1 MLKLHIRI
9 LPILLLI
16 LTVIPVSCLDET
28 LVSTT
33 YAVAEADDDADMYLS
48 ISVPRTYTSTGE
60 VVTDKEVAVKTLD
73 VLVFREGKDADAGKF
88 FVYAACKGKLTDTER
103 TFQVVM
109 PVGDNL
115 IVHVFVNCRKE
126 MIARNFYKSRGKEL
140 TAMLGEL
147 TLDADPNAAATDS
160 LPMHGYLTKMTINK
174 DMVGKTFTVPVIR
187 SVAAVQVM
195 TKVTE
200 ATDAEG
206 RTTLAPGIVTDADG
220 HKTFDLR
227 ELYVYHYSTAGRAA
241 ADAASYVPL
250 APGSDDKSRNVA
262 KVTLPVGHKVADTQ
276 IAGTIDQ
283 PKPYSLVSAT
293 GVDKLGC
300 LYLYEN
306 LPHTSSGLDLIFT
319 EKTTTR
325 LVIGGVYGTDKN
337 ADGTPK
343 VTYYRVDFADAGNNL
358 LSVLRNH
365 KYTVSVEKVTAPGY
379 ATPDEAATSAST
391 NVYIKLFQWADEL
404 TDSDFN
410 SENYFNSETKT
421 ITLPRSRNSARSIT
435 VDSDVA
441 VGKWEMSFSTA
452 ANGTATVSGNVL
464 SNDRYKVEKAAD
476 GKSLTFTALKAYG
489 TLSGTES
496 NSETFLI
503 KANRLEVAYRIT
515 QTDAS
520 PDDWADGGNLNGDL
534 GEAIPIDLGFNGF
547 SVAPGNLMAISDGA
561 GGYTYTFTPEQGYR
575 SANAA
580 GTDYFGWNKLT
591 QDEIRNGIAHPTW
604 SVDRDPCRKVGDGKW
619 YTPRRDQLQ
628 QVADKTPKVSG
639 NWLLADGRSIVGVY
653 VGVSSV
659 PDSDSP
665 VRNKCLF
672 FPAMGYTDNR
682 TTIVNDRNIY
692 YWSQT
697 SFNNSSA
704 CFLYANANLTALRIV
719 TFGGKQSALAIRC
732 VRDK

>member
-48 ISVPRTYTSTGE
+48 ISVPRTYTATGE

-140 TAMLGEL
+140 GAMLDEL

-200 ATDAEG
+200 ATDADG
-206 RTTLAPGIVTDADG
+206 KTTLTPGVVTDADG
-220 HKTFDLR
+220 KKTFDLR
-227 ELYVYHYSTAGRAA
+227 ELYVYHYSTTGRVA
-241 ADAASYVPL
+241 ADAASYEPL
-250 APGSDDKSRNVA
+250 AAGAADKTRNVA
-262 KVTLPVGHKVADTQ
+262 KPTLPVGHKVADTR
-276 IAGTIDQ
+276 IAGTADQ

-293 GVDKLGC
+293 AVDKLGC

-306 LPHTSSGLDLIFT
+306 RPHTTSGLDLDFT

-325 LVIGGVYGTDKN
+325 LVIGGVYANDKN
-337 ADGTPK
+337 PDGTPR
-343 VTYYRVDFADAGNNL
+343 VTYHRVDFADADNNL

-379 ATPDEAATSAST
+379 ATPDEAAISAST
-391 NVYIKLFQWADEL
+391 NVYIRLFDWADEL
-404 TDSDFN
+404 T
-410 SENYFNSETKT
+410 
-421 ITLPRSRNSARSIT
+421 NSATKNNYNI
-435 VDSDVA
+435 
-441 VGKWEMSFSTA
+441 SF
-452 ANGTATVSGNVL
+452 
-464 SNDRYKVEKAAD
+464 
-476 GKSLTFTALKAYG
+476 
-489 TLSGTES
+489 
-496 NSETFLI
+496 
-503 KANRLEVAYRIT
+503 
-515 QTDAS
+515 
-520 PDDWADGGNLNGDL
+520 
-534 GEAIPIDLGFNGF
+534 
-547 SVAPGNLMAISDGA
+547 
-561 GGYTYTFTPEQGYR
+561 
-575 SANAA
+575 
-580 GTDYFGWNKLT
+580 TDYFF
-591 QDEIRNGIAHPTW
+591 QRRRNILLFQSLH
-604 SVDRDPCRKVGDGKW
+604 
-619 YTPRRDQLQ
+619 QH
-628 QVADKTPKVSG
+628 SG
-639 NWLLADGRSIVGVY
+639 NR
-653 VGVSSV
+653 
-659 PDSDSP
+659 
-665 VRNKCLF
+665 K
-672 FPAMGYTDNR
+672 NR
-682 TTIVNDRNIY
+682 
-692 YWSQT
+692 
-697 SFNNSSA
+697 
-704 CFLYANANLTALRIV
+704 
-719 TFGGKQSALAIRC
+719 KQI
-732 VRDK
+732 

>member
-48 ISVPRTYTSTGE
+48 ISVPRTYTATGE

-126 MIARNFYKSRGKEL
+126 MIARNFYKSRGKEMG
-140 TAMLGEL
+140 AMLSEL

-200 ATDAEG
+200 TTDADG
-206 RTTLAPGIVTDADG
+206 KTTLTPGVVTDADG
-220 HKTFDLR
+220 KKTFDLR
-227 ELYVYHYSTAGRAA
+227 ELYVYHYSTAGRVA
-241 ADAASYVPL
+241 ADAASYEPL
-250 APGSDDKSRNVA
+250 AAGAADKTRNVA
-262 KVTLPVGHKVADTQ
+262 KPTLPVGHKVADTR
-276 IAGTIDQ
+276 IAGTADQ

-293 GVDKLGC
+293 AVDKLGC

-306 LPHTSSGLDLIFT
+306 RPHTTSGLDLDFT

-325 LVIGGVYGTDKN
+325 LIIGGVYANDKN
-337 ADGTPK
+337 PDGTPR
-343 VTYYRVDFADAGNNL
+343 VTYHRVDFADADNNL

-365 KYTVSVEKVTAPGY
+365 KYIVSVEKVTAPGY
-379 ATPDEAATSAST
+379 ATPDEAAISAST
-391 NVYIKLFQWADEL
+391 NVYIRLFDWADEL
-404 TDSDFN
+404 TNSDFN

-421 ITLPRSRNSARSIT
+421 ITLYRYQNATRSIT

-441 VGKWEMSFSTA
+441 VDEWKMSFATT
-452 ANGTATVSGNVL
+452 ANGTATVSGNFL
-464 SNDRYKVEKAAD
+464 SNARYKVEKAAD
-476 GKSLTFTALKAYG
+476 GKSLTFTALKTYSP
-489 TLSGTES
+489 LSGTES
-496 NSETFLI
+496 HDETLI
-503 KANRLEVAYRIT
+503 IRANRLQVEYKIT

-520 PDDWADGGNLNGDL
+520 PDDWADGGDENIGVGDDIL
-534 GEAIPIDLGFNGF
+534 ANDVLSFI
-547 SVAPGNLMAISDGA
+547 VAPTDLMAVSNGL
-561 GGYTYTFTPEQGYR
+561 GGYNYMFAPTQAYDKSTR
-575 SANAA
+575 SQRI
-580 GTDYFGWNKLT
+580 FSWN
-591 QDEIRNGIAHPTW
+591 DFIPNRAIRYATW
-604 SVDRDPCRKVGDGKW
+604 SEDRDPCRKVPGGKW
-619 YTPRRDQLQ
+619 YTPTADQCREMINKLQ
-628 QVADKTPKVSG
+628 KKWDTFPGSTQS
-639 NWLLADGRSIVGVY
+639 GVY
-653 VGVSSV
+653 WYTSVFPTTEDEKRRTIFLAATGYDGGWDNQAYYWTRTSGSNTATQGTFFRFDKPNYYGLVSS
-659 PDSDSP
+659 
-665 VRNKCLF
+665 
-672 FPAMGYTDNR
+672 
-682 TTIVNDRNIY
+682 
-692 YWSQT
+692 
-697 SFNNSSA
+697 
-704 CFLYANANLTALRIV
+704 
-719 TFGGKQSALAIRC
+719 GGRASKMTIRC
-732 VRDK
+732 VTDKPKVKNKK